1 MIIEY
6 ASETPTGKLRWN
18 AGADDGR
25 VLEQEWLLRQFRN
38 GNLINTVLEWRVVP
52 SINLE
57 G

>member
-1 MIIEY
+1 MNTEY

-18 AGADDGR
+18 VSADDGR

-38 GNLINTVLEWRVVP
+38 GNLINTVLEWRAVP
-52 SINLE
+52 SVNLE